1 MVLGAIGF
9 RKEKKNISVSY
20 DIDMPM
26 GIELT
31 LSGGYPNCV
40 QTADS
45 TFLD

>member
-1 MVLGAIGF
+1 MVPGSIGF
-9 RKEKKNISVSY
+9 RKEKTMSVSY
-20 DIDMPM
+20 DIDMAM
-26 GIELT
+26 GVELT